1 MFLAFQL
8 SDIVTVPFGWLM
20 AALYHFTDNYGVAMI
35 LFGILVQLILM
46 PINAKSKKSMMKMSR
61 LTPRIQDIQNR
72 YAGDPQKQ
80 NELMQKLY
88 QEEGVSMGGGCLWSF
103 IPMLILFPLF
113 AVIRQP
119 ITYILMESEEVAMQ
133 IVREEGVSMGG
144 GCLWSFI
151 PMLILFP
158 LFAVIR
164 QPITYI
170 LMESEEVAMQI
181 VSVIRNAAPE
191 LFSGNN
197 YYDQVIAAQ
206 AIPQFAEELKAAI
219 PGISELALA
228 GINFNFLGV
237 NLGTIPQFNI
247 FSPSWVWDW
256 AHIGAFLIPVV
267 SAGSQVLQMWISQK
281 TNDNLGTIPQFNIF
295 SPSWVWDWAHIGA
308 FLIPVVS
315 AGSQVLQMWISQ
327 KTNDSVITD
336 ENGVQD
342 KETAKKSQQ
351 NQSMQIMMW
360 MMPLMSLWIGFTV
373 SAGLSLYWFIGGVTR
388 MISDPIMTKHYRNMQ
403 IMMWM
408 MPLMSLWIGFTVS
421 AGLSLYWFIGGV
433 TRMISDP
440 IMTKHYRKI
449 YDAEDAIRLQK
460 AMEQERLEAEKERIR
475 AERRAANP
483 DGITTNTSKKKLQ
496 KQQRDQEQAAK
507 AAAAKELEAEK
518 ERIRA
523 ERRAANP
530 DGITT
535 NTSKKKLQKQQRDQ
549 EQAAKA
555 AAAKEYASKKGIV
568 LEEEAEEQCMSGI
581 PSRPYCKGRN
591 YSPNRY
597 GAHATEE

>member
-88 QEEGVSMGGGCLWSF
+88 Q
-103 IPMLILFPLF
+103 
-113 AVIRQP
+113 
-119 ITYILMESEEVAMQ
+119 
-133 IVREEGVSMGG
+133 EEGVSMGG

-281 TNDNLGTIPQFNIF
+281 TND
-295 SPSWVWDWAHIGA
+295 
-308 FLIPVVS
+308 
-315 AGSQVLQMWISQ
+315 
-327 KTNDSVITD
+327 SVITD

-388 MISDPIMTKHYRNMQ
+388 MISDPIMTKHYR
-403 IMMWM
+403 
-408 MPLMSLWIGFTVS
+408 
-421 AGLSLYWFIGGV
+421 
-433 TRMISDP
+433 
-440 IMTKHYRKI
+440 KI
-449 YDAEDAIRLQK
+449 YDAEDAVRLQK
-460 AMEQERLEAEKERIR
+460 AMELERLEE
-475 AERRAANP
+475 
-483 DGITTNTSKKKLQ
+483 
-496 KQQRDQEQAAK
+496 
-507 AAAAKELEAEK
+507 EK

-555 AAAKEYASKKGIV
+555 AAAKEYAAKKGIV

-597 GAHATEE
+597 GVHATEE

>member
-20 AALYHFTDNYGVAMI
+20 AVLYHFTNNYGVAMI

-88 QEEGVSMGGGCLWSF
+88 QEEGVSMGGGYLWSF
-103 IPMLILFPLF
+103 VPMLILFPLF

-119 ITYILMESEEVAMQ
+119 ITYILMESEEV
-133 IVREEGVSMGG
+133 S
-144 GCLWSFI
+144 
-151 PMLILFP
+151 
-158 LFAVIR
+158 
-164 QPITYI
+164 
-170 LMESEEVAMQI
+170 MQI
-181 VSVIRNAAPE
+181 VSFIRNAAPE
-191 LFSGNN
+191 LFSANN

-228 GINFNFLGV
+228 GINFNFLGI

-256 AHIGAFLIPVV
+256 AHIGAFLIPV
-267 SAGSQVLQMWISQK
+267 I
-281 TNDNLGTIPQFNIF
+281 
-295 SPSWVWDWAHIGA
+295 
-308 FLIPVVS
+308 S

-388 MISDPIMTKHYRNMQ
+388 MISDPIMTKHYR
-403 IMMWM
+403 
-408 MPLMSLWIGFTVS
+408 
-421 AGLSLYWFIGGV
+421 
-433 TRMISDP
+433 
-440 IMTKHYRKI
+440 KI

-460 AMEQERLEAEKERIR
+460 AMELERLEAEKERIR

-507 AAAAKELEAEK
+507 AAAAKEY
-518 ERIRA
+518 
-523 ERRAANP
+523 AA
-530 DGITT
+530 
-535 NTSKKKLQKQQRDQ
+535 
-549 EQAAKA
+549 
-555 AAAKEYASKKGIV
+555 KKGIV